1 MCGIIGITS
10 TKPVSSSIINSLKK
24 LEYRG
29 YDSAGIATLLDGK
42 INEVKCEGRV
52 KALENNISKIKM
64 LGTVG
69 IGHVRWATHGVPST
83 LNAHPHSSESVSVV
97 HNGIIEN
104 STLLKKFLVEKG
116 HKFKSQTDTEVIVHL
131 ITEYLKENDLKNS
144 ILKMLKK
151 LHGSFALGIIFK
163 DQPDLIVGARRGS
176 PLAVGY
182 GPNENYLGSDSYAL
196 KSMTNKITYLDDG
209 EFCILKKNSVEF
221 FDDTGKKVNKSVLEL
236 SNEEGDY
243 DKGDYKHFM
252 AKEIEE
258 QPITIKNC
266 INEYIDKVN
275 KDINLLNFPWKQN
288 EISSI
293 VLIGCGTAYHS
304 CLMAKHWFEQLT
316 DLDISVDIA
325 SEFRYRKNKF
335 KSESLYIFVSQS
347 GETADTYAALDLCN
361 KNKMKTC
368 SVVNV
373 VESSIA
379 RDSKFVL
386 PIHCGPEIGVAS
398 TKAFLGQMLVL
409 YLFSIKIAFVRGSID
424 KDKYQTKIKSLLS
437 LADLVKNTLDTDN
450 QIQSACNSFV
460 DAKGSMFLG
469 RGSSFPIAL
478 EGALKLK
485 ELAYIHAEGYPA
497 GEMKHGPLAL
507 IEDGMP
513 VVVIAPRDY
522 YYNKTISNMQEVIAR
537 GAKVLLITRGAKVL
551 LITNKSTDEIFSENI
566 WQKIEVENTDD
577 DLLPFLITIPLQK
590 LAYHSALKKGYD
602 IDKPRNL
609 AKSVTVE

>member
-10 TKPVSSSIINSLKK
+10 YKPVSSAIINSLKK

-29 YDSAGIATLLDGK
+29 YDSSGIATLSDGF
-42 INEVKCEGRV
+42 INEVKSEG
-52 KALENNISKIKM
+52 KLDNLEKNPAIKNM
-64 LGTVG
+64 LGNLG
-69 IGHVRWATHGVPST
+69 IGHVRWATHGAPNT
-83 LNAHPHSSESVSVV
+83 INAHPHSSESVSVV

-104 STLLKKFLVEKG
+104 STILKKYLIGKG
-116 HKFKSQTDTEVIVHL
+116 HKFKSQTDSEVIVHL

-144 ILKMLKK
+144 ILKMLKQ
-151 LHGSFALGIIFK
+151 LHGSFALGVIFK

-196 KSMTNKITYLDDG
+196 KSMTNKISYLNDG
-209 EFCILKKNSVEF
+209 EFCIIKNSYVSF
-221 FDDTGKKVNKSVLEL
+221 FNEEGFKINKKILEL
-236 SNEEGDY
+236 SSDEQNY
-243 DKGDYKHFM
+243 DKGDFKHFM

-258 QPITIKNC
+258 QPTTLKNC
-266 INEYIDKVN
+266 IKEYIDN
-275 KDINLLNFPWKQN
+275 INNDINIYNFPWNLK
-288 EISSI
+288 EISS
-293 VLIGCGTAYHS
+293 VTLIGCGTAYHS
-304 CLMAKHWFEQLT
+304 CLMAKYWFEELT
-316 DLDISVDIA
+316 TLDVTIDIA
-325 SEFRYRKNKF
+325 SEFRYRKNRF
-335 KSESLYIFVSQS
+335 KKDNLYIFVSQS

-361 KNKMKTC
+361 KNNMKTC
-368 SVVNV
+368 SIINV

-379 RDSKFVL
+379 RDSNFVL

-409 YLFSIKIAFVRGSID
+409 YIFTLKLAFLKKDLDKETYITMIKD
-424 KDKYQTKIKSLLS
+424 LKNLPK
-437 LADLVKNTLDTDN
+437 LVKETLLTESR
-450 QIQSACNSFV
+450 IQAISSTFT

-469 RGSSFPIAL
+469 RGFSYPIAL

-485 ELAYIHAEGYPA
+485 ELAYVHAEGYPA

-513 VVVIAPRDY
+513 VVVLAPRDNY
-522 YYNKTISNMQEVIAR
+522 YQKTISNMQEVIAR
-537 GAKVLLITRGAKVL
+537 GAKVLLIT
-551 LITNKSTDEIFSENI
+551 NKSKDEVVSENI
-566 WQKIEVENTDD
+566 WETIEVENTND
-577 DLLPFLITIPLQK
+577 DLLPFLLTIPLQK
-590 LAYHSALKKGYD
+590 LAYYSALKKGYD

>member
-10 TKPVSSSIINSLKK
+10 YKPVSSAIINSLKK

-29 YDSAGIATLLDGK
+29 YDSAGIATLSNGV
-42 INEVKCEGRV
+42 INEVKSKGRV
-52 KALENNISKIKM
+52 DNLEKNLAIKNM
-64 LGTVG
+64 SGSVG
-69 IGHVRWATHGVPST
+69 IGHVRWATHGIPNT
-83 LNAHPHSSESVSVV
+83 INAHPHSSDNVSIV

-104 STLLKKFLVEKG
+104 STILKKYLISKG
-116 HKFKSQTDTEVIVHL
+116 HVFKSQTDTEVIVHL
-131 ITEYLKENDLKNS
+131 ITEHLKKDSLKES
-144 ILKMLKK
+144 VIKMLKQ

-163 DQPDLIVGARRGS
+163 DEPDLIIGARRGS

-196 KSMTNKITYLDDG
+196 KSMTNKISYLNDG
-209 EFCILKKNSVEF
+209 EFCIIKKDQVEF
-221 FDDTGKKVNKSVLEL
+221 FDENGIKVNKKVLEL
-236 SNEEGDY
+236 STNEQNYE
-243 DKGDYKHFM
+243 KGDFKHFM

-258 QPITIKNC
+258 QPTTLKNC
-266 INEYIDKVN
+266 IKEYVDTIN
-275 KDINLLNFPWKQN
+275 NDINIHNFPWNIK
-288 EISSI
+288 EISS
-293 VLIGCGTAYHS
+293 VTLIGCGTAYHS
-304 CLMAKHWFEQLT
+304 CLMAKYWFEELT
-316 DLDISVDIA
+316 ELDVTIDIA
-325 SEFRYRKNKF
+325 SEFRYRKNRF
-335 KSESLYIFVSQS
+335 KKDKLYIFVSQS

-361 KNKMKTC
+361 KHSMKTC

-373 VESSIA
+373 IESSIA
-379 RDSKFVL
+379 RDSSFVL

-409 YLFSIKIAFVRGSID
+409 YILVLKLGILKKDLD
-424 KDKYQTKIKSLLS
+424 KDLYLNKIKDLKELPKLVEETLLTEN
-437 LADLVKNTLDTDN
+437 K
-450 QIQSACNSFV
+450 IQTVSSTFT

-469 RGSSFPIAL
+469 RGFSYPIAL

-513 VVVIAPRDY
+513 VVVLAPRDKY
-522 YYNKTISNMQEVIAR
+522 YPKTISNMQEVIAR
-537 GAKVLLITRGAKVL
+537 GAKVLLIT
-551 LITNKSTDEIFSENI
+551 NKSKDEIVSENI
-566 WQKIEVENTDD
+566 WETIEVESTND
-577 DLLPFLITIPLQK
+577 DLLPFLLTIPLQK
-590 LAYHSALKKGYD
+590 LAYYSALKKGYD